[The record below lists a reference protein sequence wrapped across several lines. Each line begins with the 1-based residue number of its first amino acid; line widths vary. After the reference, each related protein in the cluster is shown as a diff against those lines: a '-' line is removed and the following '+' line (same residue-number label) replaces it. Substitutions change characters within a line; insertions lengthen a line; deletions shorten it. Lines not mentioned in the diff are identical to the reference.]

1 MPSDYGETVVDV
13 GLTEGGGQTAVGPR
27 HRARSRFPE
36 WLQPFPDWARR
47 HPRLAWA
54 GGLAAVVLLLSW
66 CYVREAQTLSLDAD
80 PAGQALQAWQV
91 WHGNPLLR
99 GWWLGDVNFYTIEIP
114 LTAVIERLNG
124 LNPDDIHI
132 GAGLL
137 YMALV
142 LLTALLARGRARG
155 REGIVRALL
164 GGGIMLAPSLDYGTR
179 VLIQGPNHL
188 GTMVP
193 IVLMLL
199 VLDRAPERWWV
210 PGLVGLLLTLTQV
223 SDPIATYAGAVA
235 VAVACGVR
243 ACSEIARGQRRLRV
257 WWYDSSLVVAAL
269 VSTGLAHLILAKI
282 HSVGGFYFPPPKY
295 GTGLAPLSMLPTHS
309 SIAGYCLLILFG
321 ADFTGHPMG
330 IGTILALLHLAGVA
344 LACWGLGIGLRGFF
358 GRIDRVVQILVAGTI
373 IILAAGVFGNYMT
386 APVVGAHEIIPV
398 LPFCAALAGRLL
410 GGPLAR
416 ARLELALAAGLAIY
430 LGALAYNDTQ
440 PIATPSHADLADWL
454 VAHHLK
460 SGLAGYWESN
470 ITTLDSDGR
479 VRVASLTDGGTT
491 ADAYESDSSW
501 YNPEVSTANFIV
513 SVSSP
518 PSDVPLVKP
527 AVVRARFGAPTHTY
541 HFMEYTITVY
551 DYNLLTRVTMPTTG
565 GF

>member
-1 MPSDYGETVVDV
+1 MPADYGETVVDV

-179 VLIQGPNHL
+179 VLIQGPDHL

-235 VAVACGVR
+235 VAVA
-243 ACSEIARGQRRLRV
+243 S
-257 WWYDSSLVVAAL
+257 
-269 VSTGLAHLILAKI
+269 
-282 HSVGGFYFPPPKY
+282 
-295 GTGLAPLSMLPTHS
+295 
-309 SIAGYCLLILFG
+309 AG
-321 ADFTGHPMG
+321 
-330 IGTILALLHLAGVA
+330 
-344 LACWGLGIGLRGFF
+344 
-358 GRIDRVVQILVAGTI
+358 
-373 IILAAGVFGNYMT
+373 
-386 APVVGAHEIIPV
+386 
-398 LPFCAALAGRLL
+398 
-410 GGPLAR
+410 
-416 ARLELALAAGLAIY
+416 
-430 LGALAYNDTQ
+430 
-440 PIATPSHADLADWL
+440 
-454 VAHHLK
+454 
-460 SGLAGYWESN
+460 
-470 ITTLDSDGR
+470 
-479 VRVASLTDGGTT
+479 
-491 ADAYESDSSW
+491 
-501 YNPEVSTANFIV
+501 
-513 SVSSP
+513 
-518 PSDVPLVKP
+518 
-527 AVVRARFGAPTHTY
+527 
-541 HFMEYTITVY
+541 
-551 DYNLLTRVTMPTTG
+551 
-565 GF
+565 

>member
-1 MPSDYGETVVDV
+1 MPADYGETVVDV

-527 AVVRARFGAPTHTY
+527 TVVRARFGAPTHTY